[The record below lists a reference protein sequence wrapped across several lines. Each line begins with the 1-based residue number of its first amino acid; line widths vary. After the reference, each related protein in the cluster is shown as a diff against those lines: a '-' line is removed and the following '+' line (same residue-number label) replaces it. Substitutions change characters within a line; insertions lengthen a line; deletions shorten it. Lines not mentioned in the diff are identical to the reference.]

1 MPPAGN
7 ASMQE
12 RALGTIESTFHLL
25 HDHFG
30 GSYTSALAAKI
41 RGPLDRDVARAAL
54 GALVARHPLLRARIV
69 RRDDDETPHFVVG
82 DAPWNAVMGG
92 WAADGNDGLEEAV
105 APFVDPEAP
114 LWRCRFLSRGDEH
127 LFVFAA
133 HHAMSD
139 ALSLTYLLKAFLAE
153 ASKILR
159 GDQVD
164 ATPRDLLPPV
174 EALAE
179 ATRAVKRDWGQT
191 FRTAVA
197 HLGRSKLKYAPGSR
211 RLAAR
216 TGIEQVVLDE
226 DRTASILAACRAHK
240 TPLTGLLVSALSQ
253 AAQEVFHT
261 RGDFLVACPM
271 SARALSRTVR
281 LDDSTFGCFTR
292 VGYVSVAPDA
302 LWSRATRV
310 SRRLDE
316 LSKAATFSRN
326 PGFRGAERAFRLWSK
341 LPRSSFTDLAVSNL
355 GIVDFRKDAFG
366 PLSVEWLRLGA
377 NLNGAFEMLLLASV
391 VFQRRLCMSLAF
403 PEPHTSRPKAI
414 GALEALQRILSREGS
429 QP

>member
-1 MPPAGN
+1 
-7 ASMQE
+7 MQE

-30 GSYTSALAAKI
+30 GSYTSALSAKI

-54 GALVARHPLLRARIV
+54 EALVERHPLLRARIV
-69 RRDDDETPHFVVG
+69 SRDHDETPHFVVRDG
-82 DAPWNAVMGG
+82 AWNVAMEEWTGER
-92 WAADGNDGLEEAV
+92 DDGLEDAV
-105 APFVDPEAP
+105 APFVDRDAP
-114 LWRCRFLSRGDEH
+114 LWRCRFLSKGDEH

-153 ASKILR
+153 ASKLLR
-159 GDQVD
+159 GERVD
-164 ATPRDLLPPV
+164 VTPGELLPPV

-191 FRTAVA
+191 LRTAVA
-197 HLGRSKLKYAPGSR
+197 HLGGSGLRYAAGSP
-211 RLAAR
+211 RLASR
-216 TGIEQVVLDE
+216 TGIEPIVLDE

-240 TPLTGLLVSALSQ
+240 TPLTGLLVSALCQ
-253 AAQEVFHT
+253 AAQEVFGT
-261 RGDFLVACPM
+261 RGAFLVACPM
-271 SARALSRTVR
+271 SCRSLSRTVR
-281 LDDSTFGCFTR
+281 LDDSCFGCYTR
-292 VGYVSVAPDA
+292 VGYVSVEREP
-302 LWSRATRV
+302 LWSRATHV
-310 SRRLDE
+310 SQRLEE
-316 LSKAATFSRN
+316 LSKAATFSQN

-341 LPRSSFTDLAVSNL
+341 LPRFGFTDLAVSNL

-391 VFQRRLCMSLAF
+391 VFQKKLCMSVAF
-403 PEPHTSRPKAI
+403 PQPHTSRPKAI
-414 GALEALQRILSREGS
+414 ATLDALQRILNREGS
-429 QP
+429 QS